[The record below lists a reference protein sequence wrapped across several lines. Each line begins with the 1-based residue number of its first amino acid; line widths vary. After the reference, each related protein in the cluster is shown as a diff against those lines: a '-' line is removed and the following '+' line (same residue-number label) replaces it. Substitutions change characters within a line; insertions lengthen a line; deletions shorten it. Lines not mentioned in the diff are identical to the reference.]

1 MKQNISIFLIG
12 MLTLFPVQAQTD
24 ERPNILVIMS
34 DDSGLDMSAYGS
46 TYVDTPAF
54 DAIAEQGI
62 LFNRAYTPNAKCA
75 PSRAAVI
82 TGRNS
87 WQLDAA
93 ANHVIYFPPKFK
105 TYQETLLENGYT
117 TGHTGKGWAPGVTL
131 REDGTERQVMGPAY
145 DEKTLEPATEFIGTN
160 DYSAN
165 FTDFLDKAPA
175 NSPWSFWVGTIEPH
189 RGYEY
194 GSGVKLGGKS
204 TDMIKDFPPYW
215 PDNEITRND
224 LLDYAFEIE
233 DTDRHIGKI
242 METLRE
248 RGLLENTLIV
258 VTSDHGMPFP
268 RVKGDQYENANHV
281 PMAILWKDKMK
292 STDAKPERGKLAKK
306 TSALRAVDDYVSFV
320 DLAPTFLEA
329 AGVNWQASGMHPA
342 AGKSLM
348 NILTSN
354 ESGQVDPE
362 RSFVLIGKERH
373 DTGRPDDVG
382 YPIRGIH
389 KNNMLYIRNYETDRW
404 PSGNPET
411 GYLNTDG
418 SPTKTEIL
426 NLRRNGDKEFWK
438 LNFGKRSEE
447 ELYDIAKDPFCMNN
461 LAGDPSFTSKKEALK
476 KEMETKLMEQ
486 GDLRMQGYGHLYEQY
501 PFVKGRGRDFYGD
514 FMAGKNPK
522 AGWVKDT
529 DFEPYFLDGD
539 GNELRKVKMGAPKD

>member
-1 MKQNISIFLIG
+1 
-12 MLTLFPVQAQTD
+12 MLKIRTLFLLCLLSLEFVLAQ
-24 ERPNILVIMS
+24 ERPNILVIMF
-34 DDSGLDMSAYGS
+34 DDAGLDMSAYGS
-46 TYVDTPAF
+46 TYVNTPAF
-54 DAIAEQGI
+54 DAIAKEGI

-75 PSRAAVI
+75 PSRAAVM

-117 TGHTGKGWAPGVTL
+117 TGHTGKGWGPGLTL

-145 DEKTLEPATEFIGTN
+145 NEKTLKPATEFIGSN

-165 FTDFLDKAPA
+165 FADFLDKAPA
-175 NSPWSFWVGTIEPH
+175 DKPWSFWVGTIEPH

-194 GSGVKLGGKS
+194 GSGVQLGGKS

-224 LLDYAFEIE
+224 LLDYAYEIE

-248 RGLLENTLIV
+248 RGLLENTLVV

-268 RVKGDQYENANHV
+268 RVKGDQYKNANHI
-281 PMAILWKDKMK
+281 PMAMLWKGKMI
-292 STDAKPERGKLAKK
+292 AKGRK
-306 TSALRAVDDYVSFV
+306 VDDYVSFI
-320 DLAPTFLEA
+320 DLAPTFLDA
-329 AGVNWQASGMHPA
+329 ARIEWKTSGMHPA

-348 NILTSN
+348 KIVTSA
-354 ESGQVDPE
+354 ESGQIEPE
-362 RSFVLIGKERH
+362 RDFVLVGKERH
-373 DTGRPDDVG
+373 DTGRPNDVG

-389 KNNMLYIRNYETDRW
+389 KNNMLYIKNYETDRW

-411 GYLNTDG
+411 GYLNTDA

-438 LNFGKRSEE
+438 LNFGKRVEE
-447 ELYDIAKDPFCMNN
+447 EFYDIKKDPFCMNN
-461 LAGDPSFTSKKEALK
+461 LANDPSHSKKKNSLK
-476 KEMETKLMEQ
+476 TEMETRLLAQ
-486 GDLRMQGYGHLYEQY
+486 GDLRMMGYGHLYEKH
-501 PFVKGRGRDFYGD
+501 PFVKGRGRDFYED
-514 FMAGKNPK
+514 FMAGKDPK
-522 AGWVKDT
+522 AGWVDES
-529 DFEPYFLDGD
+529 DFEPYILDGN
-539 GNELRKVKMGAPKD
+539 GNELRKVEIRGREK

>member
-1 MKQNISIFLIG
+1 MEKRLFTLFFLIY
-12 MLTLFPVQAQTD
+12 MVCSAQ
-24 ERPNILVIMS
+24 EKPNILVIMF
-34 DDSGLDMSAYGS
+34 DDAGLDMSAYGS
-46 TYVDTPAF
+46 TYVNTPAF
-54 DAIAEQGI
+54 DAIAKEGV

-75 PSRAAVI
+75 PSRAAFI

-117 TGHTGKGWAPGVTL
+117 TGHTGKGWGPGLTL
-131 REDGTERQVMGPAY
+131 REDGTEREVMGAAY
-145 DEKTLEPATEFIGTN
+145 NEKTLKPATEFIGAN
-160 DYSAN
+160 DYSGN
-165 FTDFLDKAPA
+165 FTDFLDKAPKGK
-175 NSPWSFWVGTIEPH
+175 PWSFWVGTIEPH

-215 PDNEITRND
+215 PDNETTRND

-242 METLRE
+242 MATLRE
-248 RGLLENTLIV
+248 RGLLENTLVV

-268 RVKGDQYENANHV
+268 RVKGDQYENANHI
-281 PMAILWKDKMK
+281 PMTMLWKGKM
-292 STDAKPERGKLAKK
+292 
-306 TSALRAVDDYVSFV
+306 TSSGRKVEDYVSFV

-329 AGVNWQASGMHPA
+329 AGVDWRTSGMHPA
-342 AGKSLM
+342 AGKSLLG
-348 NILTSN
+348 ILKS
-354 ESGQVDPE
+354 EKSGQVEPE
-362 RSFVLIGKERH
+362 RDYVLVGKERH

-389 KNNMLYIRNYETDRW
+389 KNNMLYIKNYEIDRW

-411 GYLNTDG
+411 GYLNTDA

-426 NLRRNGDKEFWK
+426 NLRRNGDKAFWK
-438 LNFGKRSEE
+438 MNFGKRPEE
-447 ELYDIAKDPFCMNN
+447 ELYDLAKDPFCMLN
-461 LAGDPSFTSKKEALK
+461 LADEPAYAAQKSELET
-476 KEMETKLMEQ
+476 EMEERLLAQ
-486 GDLRMQGYGHLYEQY
+486 GDLRMTGFGHLYEKA
-501 PFVKGRGRDFYGD
+501 PFVRGANFYSD

-522 AGWVKDT
+522 AAWVNDT
-529 DFEPYFLDGD
+529 DFEPYILDGD
-539 GNELRKVKMGAPKD
+539 GNEIKKVEVGSERE